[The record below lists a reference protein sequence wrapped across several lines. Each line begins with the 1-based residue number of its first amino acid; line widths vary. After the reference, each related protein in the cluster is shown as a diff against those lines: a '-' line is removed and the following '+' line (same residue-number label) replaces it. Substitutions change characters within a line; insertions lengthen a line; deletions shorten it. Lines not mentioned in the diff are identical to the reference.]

1 MAVIALNEGIKA
13 ADQCAGAAE
22 HQAEA
27 DEPVAGRADAEIHHV
42 FHQDVAGIL
51 CPGEAGLAQGESG
64 LHEVH

>member
-1 MAVIALNEGIKA
+1 MRIITLNERVEP
-13 ADQCAGAAE
+13 ADESAGAAE

-42 FHQDVAGIL
+42 FHQDVAGVL
-51 CPGEAGLAQGESG
+51 CPGEAGFAQGESG